1 VDLGQLAAFVQVAQ
15 HQSFSRAA
23 KALFLTQ
30 PSVTARIQSLEREL
44 GEVLFERNGRGVR
57 LTDAGS
63 CFLTY
68 AQRVLKALEEGH
80 DALEEL
86 RGLQSGSL
94 RLGSAFTI
102 STYVLPGIL
111 KTFHQRFPGVDIS
124 VKTGRSDQVL
134 RMVLSEDVQAGLVRV
149 VTRPDIETVLLYED
163 EIVLVTDPEH
173 AFAAAGE
180 ARLADVGR
188 QPLILLDKTSS
199 YHSLV
204 QGLFRQAGI
213 VPWAVMELDSLEAA
227 KKMVEEGLGIAMLP
241 RVTVERETKLGVLVE
256 IKLCD
261 AESPRRR
268 VALIYRR
275 NRRLARSMVAFLNLL
290 HEIYGFEWPE
300 SVGKPDPTVA
310 G

>member
-180 ARLADVGR
+180 ARLEDVGR

-213 VPWAVMELDSLEAA
+213 VPWAVMELDSLESA

-290 HEIYGFEWPE
+290 HEIYDFEWPE
-300 SVGKPDPTVA
+300 TAGQPAPTTY
-310 G
+310 